1 MHEKTIKGGNNMR
14 FKDARALHKG
24 DEVTLKG
31 SKTPLMVLDTE
42 VLGKQV
48 FLTLEGGPC
57 LSPL

>member
-1 MHEKTIKGGNNMR
+1 MR

-48 FLTLEGGPC
+48 FLTLEGGHVYHH
-57 LSPL
+57 SEVF